1 MKVEPEWKAMHGVA
15 DKRIKQVADIYE
27 KALINLRN
35 SVDVDR
41 LSQEPI
47 PMMADKID
55 WQKFEDDCDKAY
67 EVLGLVL
74 IDGGNVAAKYLSN
87 KLMTKINHNIVAKR
101 DVSMP
106 TFGGGSPEG
115 LSLTGSFDMRNPR
128 AAAWASQHVGENIRQ
143 VNQASKDGIRQI
155 LTDAQQYGGHPYET
169 ARQIRQ
175 FIGLTDRQISG
186 ILKYQGKLD
195 EEGRPKAQVDR
206 MVDAQIR
213 RKIRARANTIARTET
228 IAASAAGQQLHWED
242 QMSKGYLNNNEMEK
256 VWIVT
261 PDDKLCPICAA
272 MGDERTAIDGTFTF
286 GGKAPPRHPNCRCA
300 IGLEEKKGMEL
311 EGYMDSDK
319 GKDWTNVDQLL
330 GLPPEATILPAMT
343 EELKGVIKRYT
354 TGGYKSI
361 NAQADA
367 YLMGTPKEK
376 AFSKNAEALFD
387 EVNASKQKFNALYRI
402 ERIEGFEVVDEVIT
416 KNPFE
421 QGQELIWG
429 LRSTS
434 KDEKFIAQ
442 AAKGKDKNLPF
453 VGGTDYKNKVVYR
466 IKNATGLDVTDISPY
481 NQSEVIVSGKYK
493 VSGTSIENIG
503 KQKVIVVDILPADGC
518 PGTSTLLEMPLQP
531 TDKEIKSVKEYTSA
545 SYNGINSYLRTGGA
559 INKEYA
565 QSLVDDIDSFISKS
579 PKLEVG
585 KTLFRGADL
594 DSVLMNTDS
603 IVTNY
608 KVTDENAALLKRKL
622 MGKTYE
628 DKAFTSTG
636 EKLINHYVGN
646 VEMRILTT
654 EKAKGVLLTEISDVK
669 NEGEVLLA
677 RGAKMKVTNVVKE
690 GKKFVV
696 FLTY

>member
-1 MKVEPEWKAMHGVA
+1 MSLLTLLDNFIMKVEPEWKTMHGVA

-115 LSLTGSFDMRNPR
+115 LSLTGSFDMRNP
-128 AAAWASQHVGENIRQ
+128 AAVQWASQHVGENIRQ

-155 LTDAQQYGGHPYET
+155 LTDAQQYGGHSYET

-330 GLPPEATILPAMT
+330 GLPAEGVTLPA
-343 EELKGVIKRYT
+343 
-354 TGGYKSI
+354 
-361 NAQADA
+361 
-367 YLMGTPKEK
+367 
-376 AFSKNAEALFD
+376 
-387 EVNASKQKFNALYRI
+387 
-402 ERIEGFEVVDEVIT
+402 
-416 KNPFE
+416 
-421 QGQELIWG
+421 
-429 LRSTS
+429 
-434 KDEKFIAQ
+434 
-442 AAKGKDKNLPF
+442 
-453 VGGTDYKNKVVYR
+453 
-466 IKNATGLDVTDISPY
+466 
-481 NQSEVIVSGKYK
+481 
-493 VSGTSIENIG
+493 
-503 KQKVIVVDILPADGC
+503 KVI
-518 PGTSTLLEMPLQP
+518 E
-531 TDKEIKSVKEYTSA
+531 SVKEYTTG
-545 SYNGINSYLRTGGA
+545 SYNGINKYLRTGNA

-565 QSLVDDIDSFISKS
+565 QKIVDNVDTFIFKS
-579 PKLEVG
+579 PQIEIG
-585 KTLFRGADL
+585 KTLHRGTDL
-594 DSVLMNTDS
+594 ESILSGTDNS
-603 IVTNY
+603 FSKY
-608 KVTDENAALLKRKL
+608 KVTDENAAMLKRKL
-622 MGKTYE
+622 MGKTYS
-628 DKAFTSTG
+628 DKAYTSTG
-636 EKLINHYVGN
+636 EELVEHYVGD

-654 EKAKGVLLTEISDVK
+654 DKTKAAALFDISEVANEKEFLFARNSMMQITDVK
-669 NEGEVLLA
+669 
-677 RGAKMKVTNVVKE
+677 KE

-696 FLTY
+696 YLTDIGPKSS